1 MPQKRIR
8 DMKVV
13 ERDGRKIVTIGNV
26 GSSKSPL
33 RAALRGQPQDGEE
46 EEERDEKKEQER
58 RGGQK
63 STKNMEAPPVVPVA
77 ESAQVPPVKMGEVG

>member
-46 EEERDEKKEQER
+46 EGDHNEKKEQER
-58 RGGQK
+58 GGGKK
-63 STKNMEAPPVVPVA
+63 SAENKEASPVAPVA